1 LKAWIL
7 RAGVSD
13 VGATDVGRLLGC
25 ESNHRW
31 TPEKREGMESHDERR
46 KKRRQASRGRRPLFF
61 CCGIFILYF
70 FSRLNTAIKVTQIAV
85 TSRKLIP

>member
-13 VGATDVGRLLGC
+13 VGATDVGRLLGWDDVA

-31 TPEKREGMESHDERR
+31 TLEKREGRESQDERR
-46 KKRRQASRGRRPLFF
+46 KKRRQASRGRRALFFF

-70 FSRLNTAIKVTQIAV
+70 FLD
-85 TSRKLIP
+85 